1 MEENNAVL
9 GGVPGEVGHHGVHKR
24 TLSRGM
30 TIKRGAKGGSR
41 GGRTRLNSV
50 NSVKFE
56 VWCELSPRFEC
67 VSEWQSRSFVWP

>member
-30 TIKRGAKGGSR
+30 TIKRGAKGGYSIEM
-41 GGRTRLNSV
+41 LE
-50 NSVKFE
+50 F
-56 VWCELSPRFEC
+56 F
-67 VSEWQSRSFVWP
+67 

>member
-9 GGVPGEVGHHGVHKR
+9 GGPEVGGVHKR

-30 TIKRGAKGGSR
+30 TIKRGAKGGKGR
-41 GGRTRLNSV
+41 GGISV

-56 VWCELSPRFEC
+56 VGVSPPRFEC
-67 VSEWQSRSFVWP
+67 VSEEWQSLSLVGLN

>member
-41 GGRTRLNSV
+41 GGISV

-56 VWCELSPRFEC
+56 VG
-67 VSEWQSRSFVWP
+67 VS

>member
-1 MEENNAVL
+1 MPSPKMEENNAVL
-9 GGVPGEVGHHGVHKR
+9 GGVPEVGHHGVHKR

-41 GGRTRLNSV
+41 GGISV

-56 VWCELSPRFEC
+56 VG
-67 VSEWQSRSFVWP
+67 VS

>member
-1 MEENNAVL
+1 MPSPKMEENNAVL
-9 GGVPGEVGHHGVHKR
+9 GGGPGEVGHHGVHKR

-30 TIKRGAKGGSR
+30 TIKRGAKGGGR

-56 VWCELSPRFEC
+56 VG
-67 VSEWQSRSFVWP
+67 VS

>member
-9 GGVPGEVGHHGVHKR
+9 GGVPEVGHGVHKR

-30 TIKRGAKGGSR
+30 TIKRGAKGGR
-41 GGRTRLNSV
+41 GGRGGGISV

-56 VWCELSPRFEC
+56 VG
-67 VSEWQSRSFVWP
+67 VS